1 MREYQSRTRDH
12 LTSLNTSRDK
22 HLSEKVTLDAK
33 LKTLSGQYLKQ
44 KQLVDGLRHENAEL
58 SAKGEGLRGEKV
70 RLEREI
76 ERVKHDSG
84 FTKGLLEQTGR
95 SLTAMAK
102 KVEEK
107 DQEMNRMG
115 KTVG

>member
-1 MREYQSRTRDH
+1 M
-12 LTSLNTSRDK
+12 
-22 HLSEKVTLDAK
+22 
-33 LKTLSGQYLKQ
+33 
-44 KQLVDGLRHENAEL
+44 
-58 SAKGEGLRGEKV
+58 

-115 KTVG
+115 KTVGELGRRV